1 MDTEKWISKLTL
13 EEKAALLQGKGN
25 WITWDIP
32 RLGIPSIFLSD
43 GPHGLRKQIGAGDHL
58 GINESQKATCFPT
71 SATVANSW
79 DPELAEELGKA
90 LGEEAVATDVHVV
103 LGPGLNTKRSPL
115 CGRNFEY
122 YSEDPY
128 LSGKMAA
135 AAIRGIQHSGAAACP
150 KHFAANS
157 QELRRMTT
165 DSVVDERTLREIYLT
180 GFEIAVKEGSPKTIM
195 SSYNRVN
202 GVYANENAHLL
213 QDILRKDWGF
223 DGFVMTDWGGSNDH
237 VEGVRAGSA
246 LEMPVPG
253 ADSALTLIAA
263 VKEGRISESV
273 LDDRLR
279 ELLPV
284 VQQTHRA
291 VASAKKAYDEDAHHA
306 LAAKCA
312 AESAVLLENDG
323 LLPLEKNVKVA
334 VLGDFARQP
343 RYQGAG
349 SSLVNPTRMENL
361 ADSLRTLGVRVVA
374 EAPGFRRGKAPDARL
389 LETAKNATRQADVV
403 ILTMGLDEISESE
416 GMDREHL
423 ELPEAQTA
431 LLAAVQA
438 VNPNIVLVLS
448 GGAPFRM
455 PPKEQFRAAV
465 HGYLGGQAG
474 ALAMARILTG
484 SVNPCGRLAE
494 TWPEKLED
502 TPAFSYYPGR
512 EDVAQYRE
520 GLYVGYRYY
529 QSAGVPVRYPFGYGL
544 SYTHFAYS
552 DLYADARQVRFTVT
566 NTGKKAGAEVAQVY
580 ISCRNSKIYRP
591 KLELKGF
598 QKVFLQPG
606 ESREVAVSLDD
617 KAFRYF
623 NVITDRFEIET
634 ANYDICVGANAED
647 LRLTATVRI
656 MGSDAVLPEAELPSY
671 ASANIQNISDAQY
684 ARLLGKPLPQEK
696 RTEALTLY
704 DTVSRFGDA
713 KSALAR
719 FLCRRVEQSICRA
732 RKKGNPAPNTMF
744 LYNIPIR
751 GMAQMTGG
759 QITRQMAQDVVY
771 AVNGHTF
778 RGLWRFFRDYFRGRK
793 ARKAFLRKLQ
803 YPEESVT
810 AQLR

>member
-1 MDTEKWISKLTL
+1 MVTEEWISRLTL

-25 WITWDIP
+25 WITWNVP

-43 GPHGLRKQIGAGDHL
+43 GPHGLRKQTGAGDHL
-58 GINESQKATCFPT
+58 GINKSQPATCFPT

-79 DPELAEELGKA
+79 DPELAEELGRA
-90 LGEEAVATDVHVV
+90 LGEEAAATDVHVV
-103 LGPGLNTKRSPL
+103 LGPGLNIKRSPL

-128 LSGKMAA
+128 LAGKMAA
-135 AAIRGIQHSGAAACP
+135 AAIRGIQHSGVAACP

-180 GFEIAVKEGSPKTIM
+180 GFEIAVKEGRPKALM

-213 QDILRKDWGF
+213 QEILRKEWGF

-253 ADSALTLIAA
+253 ADSALELIAA
-263 VKEGRISESV
+263 VQQGRIPEAA

-291 VASAKKAYDEDAHHA
+291 VAEAKKTYDAEEHHA
-306 LAAKCA
+306 LAVKCA
-312 AESAVLLENDG
+312 AESIVLLENDG
-323 LLPLEKNVKVA
+323 ILPLEKGKKVA
-334 VLGDFARQP
+334 ILGDFARSP

-361 ADSLRTLGVRVVA
+361 PDCLQSLGIAVA
-374 EAPGFRRGKAPDARL
+374 AVAPGFRRGKPAN
-389 LETAKNATRQADVV
+389 AKLTEEAQNAARQADAV
-403 ILTMGLDEISESE
+403 ILMLGLDELSESE
-416 GMDREHL
+416 GLDREHM
-423 ELPEAQTA
+423 ELPQAQTA
-431 LLAAVQA
+431 LLEAVRS
-438 VNPNIVLVLS
+438 VNPHIILVLS

-455 PPKEQFRAAV
+455 PPKDQYRAAV

-474 ALAMARILTG
+474 ALAMARVLTG
-484 SVNPCGRLAE
+484 EVNPSGRLAE
-494 TWPEKLED
+494 SWPEKLED
-502 TPAFSYYPGR
+502 TPAFRYYPGR

-544 SYTHFAYS
+544 SYTQFAYS
-552 DLYADARQVRFTVT
+552 DLRADARQVTFTVT
-566 NTGKKAGAEVAQVY
+566 NTGKKAGTEVAQVY
-580 ISCRNSKIYRP
+580 ISCRTGRIYRP

-598 QKVFLQPG
+598 QKVYLQPG
-606 ESREVAVSLDD
+606 ECREVTVRLDD

-623 NVITDRFEIET
+623 NVNTGRFEVET
-634 ANYDICVGANAED
+634 ANYDICVGASAED
-647 LRLTATVRI
+647 IQLSTTVRI
-656 MGSDAVLPEAELPSY
+656 MGTDAALPEQQLPSY
-671 ASANIQNISDAQY
+671 FAANISEVSDEEYEQ
-684 ARLLGKPLPQEK
+684 LLGRPLPK
-696 RTEALTLY
+696 REQTGELTLY
-704 DTVSRFGDA
+704 DTVSRFREA
-713 KSALAR
+713 KSPLAR
-719 FLCRRVEQSICRA
+719 FFCRCVERSIRRA
-732 RKKGNPAPNTMF
+732 RKKGDPAPNTMF
-744 LYNIPIR
+744 LYDIPIR
-751 GMAQMTGG
+751 GMAQMSGG
-759 QITRQMAQDVVY
+759 LMTRQMARDLVY
-771 AVNGHTF
+771 AVNGHIL
-778 RGLWRFFRDYFRGRK
+778 RGLGRFFRNFFRGRK
-793 ARKAFLRKLQ
+793 QQKAFWNKLQ
-803 YPEESVT
+803 QPEETKV
-810 AQLR
+810 